1 MEKLI
6 KEAFIAGYEQGHND
20 TVESG
25 YGCSPDKADEYYTD
39 ISNQVQAVAKPACG
53 HKLTAKQFFIKQY
66 QEGKCEDITTNPE
79 PEFNNNF
86 YLNIYKLMEDYSK
99 SV

>member
-1 MEKLI
+1 MITIEETNKI
-6 KEAFIAGYEQGHND
+6 FNTITSN
-20 TVESG
+20 
-25 YGCSPDKADEYYTD
+25 GCREM
-39 ISNQVQAVAKPACG
+39 NEVRFHQAVNEAVVKPACG

>member
-1 MEKLI
+1 MTTDKLHSHPALER
-6 KEAFIAGYEQGHND
+6 KLGLG
-20 TVESG
+20 
-25 YGCSPDKADEYYTD
+25 DKHVIIDKHIFFRLLAQE
-39 ISNQVQAVAKPACG
+39 SNQVQAGVKPACG
-53 HKLTAKQFFIKQY
+53 HKLTAKQFFIEQY

-79 PEFNNNF
+79 PDFDNLF